1 MTAAFQRPTLHLVT
15 DAGDTPAPA
24 VDNETY
30 DDLQAEAVLTQWN
43 PENQLVGSL
52 MWLTTTQALP
62 ILQAVP
68 ATAIW
73 RPTARWVYE
82 IITTL
87 VDNGQDPNPVAIMDA
102 ARTQPYSQALQPDQP
117 PTAHQIK
124 QAALY
129 VFEAYRHAMTPDVS
143 AGTYAR
149 DVLEE
154 AYRRGFTQAGL
165 RMQQLGETNAE
176 PEALTGQF
184 IAIRNELAELRRRAE
199 ATAKPGWWKP

>member
-15 DAGDTPAPA
+15 DAVDTPAPA

-52 MWLTTTQALP
+52 MWLTTTQAQPL
-62 ILQAVP
+62 LQAVP

-73 RPTARWVYE
+73 HPTARWVYE
-82 IITTL
+82 IITNL
-87 VDNGQDPNPVAIMDA
+87 VDGGQDPNPVAIMAA
-102 ARTQPYSQALQPDQP
+102 ARTQPYSEALQPDQL

-124 QAALY
+124 TVALY
-129 VFEAYRHAMTPDVS
+129 VFDAYRHAMTPDVA

-176 PEALTGQF
+176 PEALTAQF

>member
-1 MTAAFQRPTLHLVT
+1 MTAAIQRPSLHLVDDVDDTTTAAPDT
-15 DAGDTPAPA
+15 D
-24 VDNETY
+24 TY
-30 DDLQAEAVLTQWN
+30 DGWHAETVLTQWN

-52 MWLTTTQALP
+52 MWLTAAQAQPL
-62 ILQAVP
+62 LQAVP
-68 ATAIW
+68 ASAIW
-73 RPTARWVYE
+73 HPTARWVYE

-87 VDNGQDPNPVAIMDA
+87 VDGGQDPNPVTIMAA
-102 ARTQPYSQALQPDQP
+102 ARTQPYSEALQLDQP
-117 PTAHQIK
+117 PTGHQIK
-124 QAALY
+124 TVALY
-129 VFEAYRHAMTPDVS
+129 VFDAYRHAMTPDVA

-176 PEALTGQF
+176 PEALTDQF
-184 IAIRNELAELRRRAE
+184 IAIRNELADLRRRAE

>member
-1 MTAAFQRPTLHLVT
+1 MTAAFQRPALHLVP
-15 DAGDTPAPA
+15 DADDTAPA
-24 VDNETY
+24 TDNETY
-30 DDLQAEAVLTQWN
+30 DGWQAETVLTQWD
-43 PENQLVGSL
+43 PENQLIGSL
-52 MWLTTTQALP
+52 MWLTTTQARP

-87 VDNGQDPNPVAIMDA
+87 VDNGQDPNPVAIMAA
-102 ARTQPYSQALQPDQP
+102 ARTQPYSEALQPNQP
-117 PTAHQIK
+117 PTATEIK
-124 QAALY
+124 RVALY
-129 VFEAYRHAMTPDVS
+129 VFDAYRHAMTPDVA

>member
-1 MTAAFQRPTLHLVT
+1 MTAAFQRPALHLVPEA
-15 DAGDTPAPA
+15 DDTAPA
-24 VDNETY
+24 GDNETF
-30 DDLQAEAVLTQWN
+30 DGWQAETVLTQWD

-87 VDNGQDPNPVAIMDA
+87 VDNGQDPNPVAIMAA
-102 ARTQPYSQALQPDQP
+102 ARTQSYSEALQPDQP
-117 PTAHQIK
+117 PTATEIK
-124 QAALY
+124 RVALY
-129 VFEAYRHAMTPDVS
+129 VFDAYRHAMTPDVS
-143 AGTYAR
+143 AGVYAR

-184 IAIRNELAELRRRAE
+184 ISIRNELAELRRRAE

>member
-1 MTAAFQRPTLHLVT
+1 MTAAIQRPALHLVDDVDDTTTAAADT
-15 DAGDTPAPA
+15 D
-24 VDNETY
+24 TY
-30 DDLQAEAVLTQWN
+30 DECHAETVLTQWN

-52 MWLTTTQALP
+52 MWLTAAQAQPL
-62 ILQAVP
+62 LQAVP
-68 ATAIW
+68 ANAIW
-73 RPTARWVYE
+73 HPTARWVYE
-82 IITTL
+82 IITTV
-87 VDNGQDPNPVAIMDA
+87 VDGGQDPNPVTIMAA
-102 ARTQPYSQALQPDQP
+102 ARTQPYSEALQPHQH

-124 QAALY
+124 TVALY
-129 VFEAYRHAMTPDVS
+129 VFDAYRHAMTPDVA

-176 PEALTGQF
+176 PEALTAQF

-199 ATAKPGWWKP
+199 ATAQPGWWKP